1 MNNYQEVLNAV
12 FNSHE
17 FLNHLYETEI
27 LRNSSGLG
35 VRNNKGQLI
44 KIPTH
49 YPYAFIKKMIDII
62 ETFEDKYKFIICL
75 ICFSSLFFIQKYIID
90 KLGLDKIIEIIFNIN
105 YNEEEFRNIICRSGH
120 SSITHIDFQSEKKL
134 KFFALLDF
142 YKFRLYK
149 SLDNR
154 EHNEYSESDTEIFKD
169 VLLKLL
175 SIQNQ
180 NFMDLRFFINFAT
193 YIYNYGDESFKL
205 FDFLLNNKQR
215 LLEFIKKFN
224 TNRRSPVY
232 HYEFDRLFE
241 LQTHG
246 TTQTKDELFRNL

>member
-17 FLNHLYETEI
+17 FLNYLYETEI
-27 LRNSSGLG
+27 VRNRSGLG
-35 VRNNKGQLI
+35 ERNNKGQLI
-44 KIPTH
+44 RIPTH
-49 YPYAFIKKMIDII
+49 YPYEFIKKMIDII

-75 ICFSSLFFIQKYIID
+75 ICFSSLSSLIQKYIID

-105 YNEEEFRNIICRSGH
+105 YNEEEFRNIICRSDH
-120 SSITHIDFQSEKKL
+120 SSITHIDFQLEKNF

-142 YKFRLYK
+142 YKLRLYK

-154 EHNEYSESDTEIFKD
+154 QHNEYSESDKEIFKD

-180 NFMDLRFFINFAT
+180 NFMDLPFFINFAT
-193 YIYNYGDESFKL
+193 CIYNYGDESFKL

-241 LQTHG
+241 LE